1 MPAVSSSSIKRTT
14 AFSNADWI
22 YNSVETSHLSR
33 LRLFQFG
40 ESSLVPTGCL
50 YPPGASPEGSGLS
63 RTIAVRLTRDVCKS
77 QSFEEEPSPSPS
89 KISNY
94 KTNPLRVAVSS
105 PIKEGTQLKRDGPRT
120 PSRRTHRGGP
130 PKFRFNSS
138 ENLTGTLAERP
149 VCARVMPTAGLPA
162 ASGRISCRFPSCEP
176 RP

>member
-1 MPAVSSSSIKRTT
+1 MLIGSTTVSRLATYPA
-14 AFSNADWI
+14 FGFF
-22 YNSVETSHLSR
+22 NSVNRR
-33 LRLFQFG
+33 LCRPDACILLAPAQRA
-40 ESSLVPTGCL
+40 P
-50 YPPGASPEGSGLS
+50 ASS

-149 VCARVMPTAGLPA
+149 VCARVMPERQPPA
-162 ASGRISCRFPSCEP
+162 SQRRQGAFPADFHLVSP
-176 RP
+176 APNMP